1 MATKKPSST
10 TKRAQDTPKR
20 KSPSRPTLMQE
31 VGKRIRAV
39 RKMRGLGQDTLA
51 YSIDLDRAHI
61 GMIEN
66 GKRAPT
72 VPTLARIA
80 VGLECDVGDFFPPLS
95 DLYNLLPED

>member
-1 MATKKPSST
+1 
-10 TKRAQDTPKR
+10 
-20 KSPSRPTLMQE
+20 MQE